1 MILKNFLRAKAGVPK
16 TLVKRRLRLHSLY
29 FRQNS
34 LTLTESSGEFSDL
47 HSIFRLRVLRYTGE
61 IIVYMHNFFNWQRDP
76 MWPCMKRQ
84 IWRISCEENSRKS
97 NRINPKNRTT
107 WINVKVGSRN
117 FQLQVLASTFNISFS
132 SIVHSKTPSQ
142 LLSFPMSHAYV
153 RFPDIP
159 FQPHLTTIFVI

>member
-61 IIVYMHNFFNWQRDP
+61 IIVYMHNFFN
-76 MWPCMKRQ
+76 
-84 IWRISCEENSRKS
+84 
-97 NRINPKNRTT
+97 
-107 WINVKVGSRN
+107 
-117 FQLQVLASTFNISFS
+117 
-132 SIVHSKTPSQ
+132 
-142 LLSFPMSHAYV
+142 
-153 RFPDIP
+153 
-159 FQPHLTTIFVI
+159 